1 MGDGILH
8 GLDVFPVTSGVG
20 EELDLFLLAP
30 QLDPAD
36 LVAVVTVIQNAV
48 AQDVDLRVRC
58 AAQRS
63 QPRRQFS
70 V

>member
-8 GLDVFPVTSGVG
+8 GLDVLLVTGGVG
-20 EELDLFLLAP
+20 EELDLFLPAP

-36 LVAVVTVIQNAV
+36 LAAVDAVIQNAV
-48 AQDVDLRVRC
+48 AQDVDLRAHRAV
-58 AAQRS
+58 QRS
-63 QPRRQFS
+63 QPRRQFG